1 MPKRPKH
8 LGSPSNLK
16 QPAAARPATASKEP
30 RSLAHADP
38 MRLTPAW
45 RVSKLEMVDPFGWHR
60 IEAAKLE
67 EVRRKLAHFEAMT
80 WQEILVSSGHRN
92 HAVAIDRICDAA
104 ADRLEEIGQG
114 DIEELVSL
122 RLSGPERVWGIRTG
136 NVLMVLWWDP
146 EHAVCPALLR
156 HT

>member
-1 MPKRPKH
+1 
-8 LGSPSNLK
+8 
-16 QPAAARPATASKEP
+16 
-30 RSLAHADP
+30 

-136 NVLMVLWWDP
+136 NVLMILWWDP

>member
-1 MPKRPKH
+1 M
-8 LGSPSNLK
+8 
-16 QPAAARPATASKEP
+16 SKEP
-30 RSLAHADP
+30 KSLVPADP

-45 RVSKLEMVDPFGWHR
+45 RISKLEMVDPFGWHR

-67 EVRRKLAHFEAMT
+67 EVRQKLAHFEAMT

-92 HAVAIDRICDAA
+92 HAVAIDRICDVAV
-104 ADRLEEIGQG
+104 DRLEEIGQG
-114 DIEELVSL
+114 DTEELVSL

-136 NVLMVLWWDP
+136 NVFMVLWWDP